1 MSLEWSKVD
10 EVLFATAIS
19 GRNGA
24 RYQLIAEQLPDTDG
38 WTGPSGAWVMRP
50 TRRAT
55 AMHLLPKPRS
65 KRPRLR
71 PSIGTTLAHLA
82 RLPIPDPGKVSGGSL
97 SSPPIFCRSFASTGP
112 WKFNVTPCGSLSSGS
127 APGSFVTGRRSTT
140 WLPARPPRQAIDT
153 RLRGS
158 TRSRTCR
165 TGSTCITGD
174 RC

>member
-10 EVLFATAIS
+10 EALFATAIS

-38 WTGPSGAWVMRP
+38 WDWSVWRLGDAP
-50 TRRAT
+50 AT
-55 AMHLLPKPRS
+55 ARHGMHLLPKPRS

-97 SSPPIFCRSFASTGP
+97 SSPPAVSSM
-112 WKFNVTPCGSLSSGS
+112 KFGVGSRHGRAVAGDTVKQMSRPCETRRAFSVCTSDWEIPRHDKFSR
-127 APGSFVTGRRSTT
+127 GREQIWRCGAEC
-140 WLPARPPRQAIDT
+140 WRAN
-153 RLRGS
+153 LR
-158 TRSRTCR
+158 
-165 TGSTCITGD
+165 D
-174 RC
+174 